1 MSPMAVV
8 EVFLPAMAIMF
19 IPTEDPIRT
28 MSENMRSIIPGAA
41 EDLEV
46 EVVAVAHV
54 PVLALAQAAA
64 EPAAA
69 KRTPSAQQPGA
80 DGRDYNIFLSFCK
93 DIAIV
98 HCPK

>member
-1 MSPMAVV
+1 MAVV

-46 EVVAVAHV
+46 AVVAVALV

-64 EPAAA
+64 EPVAA
-69 KRTPSAQQPGA
+69 KRTPSAQRNRVILLRKSCHSEEPQGDEESP
-80 DGRDYNIFLSFCK
+80 
-93 DIAIV
+93 
-98 HCPK
+98 